1 MYVRDSIHH
10 RYSKNDTVSLK
21 LLKLRARTKANTKG
35 NGRRGVEN
43 RKHGKGALK

>member
-1 MYVRDSIHH
+1 MSGTPFIT
-10 RYSKNDTVSLK
+10 DTVKMIVSLE